1 MSSKQLDVVLVVL
14 VIQEKINMLTT
25 QPSNVIDPSIFRAYD
40 IRGIVDKTITED
52 AVYLIGR
59 ALGSL
64 VIEQG
69 DKRIVVARDGRLS
82 GPRLSMALAQGL
94 KSTGCDVFDLGI
106 VPTPL
111 LYFATFVAGIPSGV
125 MLTGSHNPAEYN
137 GLKMVINGKTLTEE
151 SIKELSQRIN
161 EGRFCDG
168 AGQMHEI
175 DIVEDYL
182 ERVVQDAKLARPL
195 KIVVDCGNGVPGKIA
210 PELFR
215 RMGCDVHELFCEVDG
230 NFPNHHPDPSQPEN
244 LQDLVRA
251 VQEIKADVGLAFDGD
266 GDRLGVV
273 TGQGKIIW
281 PDRQLML
288 FAKAVLADNPG
299 AKIIYD
305 VKCTS
310 HLAKL
315 ISDLGGEPIMWKT
328 GHSLIKSKLAET
340 QAALAGE
347 MSGHIFFKDR
357 WYGFDDAIYS
367 GARLLQILAAQENSS
382 DAVFNEIPD
391 SVNTPELKIYVSESE
406 KFALMNDIISRAA
419 FDDGQMNTID
429 GLRVNFKD
437 GWGLVRP
444 SNTTP
449 CLVLRFEAEN
459 ESALTKIQNI
469 FREFLLGVKPDL
481 VLPF

>member
-1 MSSKQLDVVLVVL
+1 
-14 VIQEKINMLTT
+14 MLTT